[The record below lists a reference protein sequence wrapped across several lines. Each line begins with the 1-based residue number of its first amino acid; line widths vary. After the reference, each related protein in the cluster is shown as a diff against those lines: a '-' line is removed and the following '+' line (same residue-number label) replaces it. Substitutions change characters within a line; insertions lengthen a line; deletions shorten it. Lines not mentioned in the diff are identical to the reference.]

1 MSAWPRPTTADIG
14 LRAFAPS
21 MVRLFDE
28 VTIGMQNI
36 LISDESAGTS
46 DELIRHNAQWNV
58 SIPSGN
64 QDYEMLLV
72 HWLEEVL
79 YRAEVHRQ
87 WCIACNIMAMQPKS
101 GTVLYLCTCAMGQFR
116 PNLNIQPI

>member
-21 MVRLFDE
+21 MIRLFDE

-36 LISDESAGTS
+36 LISDESAVTS
-46 DELIRHNAQWNV
+46 DGLIRHTAQWNV

-79 YRAEVHRQ
+79 FRA
-87 WCIACNIMAMQPKS
+87 
-101 GTVLYLCTCAMGQFR
+101 
-116 PNLNIQPI
+116 

>member
-21 MVRLFDE
+21 MIRLFDE
-28 VTIGMQNI
+28 VTLGMQNI

-46 DELIRHNAQWNV
+46 DGLIRHNAQWNV
-58 SIPSGN
+58 AIPAGN

-79 YRAEVHRQ
+79 YRADELRHGDTSCQ
-87 WCIACNIMAMQPKS
+87 
-101 GTVLYLCTCAMGQFR
+101 QF
-116 PNLNIQPI
+116 